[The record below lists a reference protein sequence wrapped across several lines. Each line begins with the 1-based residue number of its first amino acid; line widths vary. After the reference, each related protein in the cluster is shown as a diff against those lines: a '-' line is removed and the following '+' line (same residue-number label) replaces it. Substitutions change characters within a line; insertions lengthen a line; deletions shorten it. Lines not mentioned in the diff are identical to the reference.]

1 MSTATAVRLDNEYWQ
16 WHLLWALYIPIML
29 PLLGIFAVLDSAG
42 LGTVAALLI
51 MVPAVVFLAAAF
63 FALYGYYKEA
73 QQLDEQGSEWVPTW
87 PAYAIGHVVLSP
99 IVVAPVYLLQRWRHI
114 GIPWQALPL
123 RG

>member
-1 MSTATAVRLDNEYWQ
+1 MSTVLRLDKEYWQ

-29 PLLGIFAVLDSAG
+29 PLLALFALLDSAG
-42 LGTVAALLI
+42 LGTAAALLI
-51 MVPAVVFLAAAF
+51 AVPAVAF
-63 FALYGYYKEA
+63 FVGAFLSLYGYDKEA

-87 PAYAIGHVVLSP
+87 PAYAIGHVLLSP
-99 IVVAPVYLLQRWRHI
+99 IVVAPIYLLQRWRHI